1 MTKYKFRGKMMKL
14 NWLDR
19 IGDVNPQMWREI
31 KGRCKPRNLI
41 IATSISLLGQ
51 FLILMMAMAGLP
63 TDDRYL
69 SPDGKVFNRYCTGVY
84 QECLP
89 DGWGNFV
96 INWQLWWMEIFTILS
111 VIGIFILL
119 VAGTYMLIND
129 LAKEEKTGTLNFIRL
144 SPQTSKNILL
154 GKILGV
160 PFLLYLFA
168 ILALPLHFWAGISA
182 GIPFMGILFYWAAI
196 VGSCFLFFSASL
208 LFGLFSSGFSG
219 FQPWLGSGLVLMF
232 LCITCAI
239 PITNTPTDW
248 IIIFSPYRAL
258 LYVVDASPVENSFSF
273 SYLNLDSWQWFYLP
287 LGSNAV
293 TAISFLLFNYALWSY
308 WIWQGLQR
316 RFHNPSKTILSKGQ
330 SYLLVV
336 CIEVMTLGF
345 ALQTSRWSS
354 SLENNFYAVL
364 ILNQVLFL
372 SLIAALSP
380 QRQALQDWARYRRE
394 RITNRWG
401 FWSRD
406 LIKDLLWAEKSP
418 AILAIAINLVLSFVI
433 LSVWIVLS
441 PSELNSMPILAIL
454 AITMTLTL
462 IYGTVLQLMLLKPVK
477 RQMQWAAGTIVAL
490 IVLPPIFLG
499 VLSLSPDRAPLFWL
513 FTAFPAAAMKDAS
526 VESFFAAF
534 VSQLGIF
541 ALLNRQLNRQL
552 KLAGESATKALLKS
566 M

>member
-1 MTKYKFRGKMMKL
+1 MRL
-14 NWLDR
+14 NWLNR

-31 KGRCKPRNLI
+31 KGRCKPRNII
-41 IATSISLLGQ
+41 IATIISLLGQ
-51 FLILMMAMAGLP
+51 FLLLMMAMGGLP
-63 TDDRYL
+63 TDDRHLY
-69 SPDGKVFNRYCTGVY
+69 PDGKVYNRYCTGLH
-84 QECLP
+84 QQCLQ
-89 DGWGNFV
+89 DSWGNFI
-96 INWQLWWMEIFTILS
+96 INWQLLWKEIFTIIS
-111 VIGIFILL
+111 IIGIFVLL

-144 SPQTSKNILL
+144 SPRTSKSILL

-160 PFLLYLFA
+160 PFLLYVFA
-168 ILALPLHFWAGISA
+168 ILALPLHFWAGISS
-182 GIPFMGILFYWAAI
+182 GIPFMGILIYWAAI
-196 VGSCFLFFSASL
+196 VGSCFLFFSTSL

-219 FQPWLGSGLVLMF
+219 FQPWLGSGLVLLF
-232 LCITCAI
+232 LLITCAI

-258 LYVVDASPVENSFSF
+258 LYVIDASPVENSFSYF
-273 SYLNLDSWQWFYLP
+273 NLDNWQWFYLP

-293 TAISFLLFNYALWSY
+293 IAISFMLFNYTLWSY

-345 ALQTSRWSS
+345 ALQTGRWFS
-354 SLENNFYAVL
+354 SLESNFYPVL
-364 ILNQVLFL
+364 IFNQVLFL
-372 SLIAALSP
+372 ALIAALSP

-394 RITNRWG
+394 RSTNRGG

-418 AILAIAINLVLSFVI
+418 AILAMAINLVLSFVI

-441 PSELNSMPILAIL
+441 PTELNSMQILGIL
-454 AITMTLTL
+454 AITMSLTL
-462 IYGTVLQLMLLKPVK
+462 IYATVLQLILLTRVK
-477 RQMQWAAGTIVAL
+477 KQMQWAAGAIVAL
-490 IVLPPIFLG
+490 IVLPPLFLSI
-499 VLSLSPDRAPLFWL
+499 LLLSPDRAPLFWL
-513 FTAFPAAAMKDAS
+513 FTAFPAAAMKEMS

-552 KLAGESATKALLKS
+552 KLAGESATKALLKP

>member
-1 MTKYKFRGKMMKL
+1 MMKL

-19 IGDVNPQMWREI
+19 IGDLNPQMWREI
-31 KGRCKPRNLI
+31 KGRFKPRNLI
-41 IATSISLLGQ
+41 IAAIISLLGQ
-51 FLILMMAMAGLP
+51 FIMLIMAMGGLP
-63 TDDRYL
+63 TDYRNPGSNY
-69 SPDGKVFNRYCTGVY
+69 KIYHRYCTGVY
-84 QECLP
+84 QECLQ
-89 DGWGNFV
+89 DSLGNFV
-96 INWQLWWMEIFTILS
+96 IKWQLWWIEIFTILS
-111 VIGIFILL
+111 VIGISVLL
-119 VAGTYMLIND
+119 IAGTYMLISD
-129 LAKEEKTGTLNFIRL
+129 LAKEEKNGTLNFIRL
-144 SPQTSKNILL
+144 SPRTSQSILL

-160 PFLLYLFA
+160 PFLLYVFA

-182 GIPFMGILFYWAAI
+182 GIPLMGILFYWAAI

-219 FQPWLGSGLVLMF
+219 FQPWLGRGLVLMF
-232 LCITCAI
+232 LLSGTI
-239 PITNTPTDW
+239 PITYNPTDW
-248 IIIFSPYRAL
+248 IIMFSPYRAL
-258 LYVVDASPVENSFSF
+258 LYVVDASPVENSFSY

-293 TAISFLLFNYALWSY
+293 TAISFLLFNYSLWSY

-330 SYLLVV
+330 SYLLLV

-345 ALQTSRWSS
+345 AIQTGRWSS

-380 QRQALQDWARYRRE
+380 QRQTLQDWARYRQE

-406 LIKDLLWAEKSP
+406 LIKDLLWGEKSP

-462 IYGTVLQLMLLKPVK
+462 IYATILQLMLLKPVK
-477 RQMQWAAGTIVAL
+477 RQMQWAAGAIVAL

-513 FTAFPAAAMKDAS
+513 FTAFPAAAMKDVS